1 MMKSSLFFR
10 AIGKLLMGL
19 ALLAL
24 LLFLP
29 AWTFHYPQAWLFLG
43 ILFIPMILVGIVL
56 FVKSP
61 ELLEKRLDAKEAES
75 EQRTVV
81 ALSGLMFLAAF
92 ILAGLSFR
100 FGWLMLPFP
109 VSIAAAVVFLAGY
122 AMYAEVLRE
131 NTYLSRT
138 IEVQEDQKVIDTGLY
153 GVVRHPMYLA
163 TVILFL
169 AMPLILGSVLSFL
182 IMLLYIPIIAKRIRN
197 EEQVLEEGLPGY
209 PEYKEK
215 VKYRLIPFLW

>member
-1 MMKSSLFFR
+1 MKGSLFFR

-29 AWTFHYPQAWLFLG
+29 AWTLYYPQAWLFLG

-61 ELLEKRLDAKEAES
+61 ELLEKRLDAKEEES
-75 EQRTVV
+75 EQRSVV

-92 ILAGLSFR
+92 IFAGLSFR

-122 AMYAEVLRE
+122 VMYAEVLRE

-169 AMPLILGSVLSFL
+169 SMPLILGSVISFL
-182 IMLLYIPIIAKRIRN
+182 IMLFYIPIIAKRIRN

>member
-29 AWTFHYPQAWLFLG
+29 AWTLHYPQAWLFLG

>member
-19 ALLAL
+19 LLLAL

-29 AWTFHYPQAWLFLG
+29 AWTLHYPQAWLFLG
-43 ILFIPMILVGIVL
+43 ILFVPMILVGIVL

-61 ELLEKRLDAKEAES
+61 ELLEKRLDAKEEES

-92 ILAGLSFR
+92 IFAGLSFR

-169 AMPLILGSVLSFL
+169 SMPLILGSVISFL
-182 IMLLYIPIIAKRIRN
+182 IMLFYIPIIAKRIRN

>member
-1 MMKSSLFFR
+1 MKGSLFFR

-29 AWTFHYPQAWLFLG
+29 AWTLHYPQAWLFLG
-43 ILFIPMILVGIVL
+43 ILFVPMILVGIVL

-61 ELLEKRLDAKEAES
+61 DLLEKRLDAKEEES
-75 EQRTVV
+75 EQRSVV

-122 AMYAEVLRE
+122 VMYAEVLRE

-169 AMPLILGSVLSFL
+169 AMPLILGSVISFL
-182 IMLLYIPIIAKRIRN
+182 IMLVYLPIIAKRIRN

-209 PEYKEK
+209 REYKEK

>member
-1 MMKSSLFFR
+1 MNKALFFQ

-19 ALLAL
+19 VLLAL

-29 AWTFHYPQAWLFLG
+29 AWSLYYPQAWLFLG

-61 ELLEKRLDAKEAES
+61 DLLKKRLDAKEEEA
-75 EQRTVV
+75 EQRSVV

-122 AMYAEVLRE
+122 VMYAEVLRE

-153 GVVRHPMYLA
+153 GVVRHPMYMA